1 MVIKLRFFASV
12 RERLGMA
19 EAHWQGSDH
28 ETVGTFWEAF
38 KRNHPELAIMEHSL
52 AFAVNQEYVDKDHPL
67 KDNDE
72 LALIPPVS
80 GGRGRK

>member
-12 RERLGMA
+12 RERLGIA
-19 EAHWQGSDH
+19 ETLWQGSDH
-28 ETVGTFWEAF
+28 ETVGTIWEAL
-38 KRNHPELAIMEHSL
+38 KRNHPELALLEKSL
-52 AFAVNQEYVDKDHPL
+52 AFAVNQEYVSRDYPL

-80 GGRGRK
+80 GGRGDR